1 MKRIILLT
9 VLFTFCISI
18 AYAGDVHVRG
28 YYRKDGTYVQ
38 PYVRSSPN
46 SEKWDN
52 YGPSQD
58 SYQFSNPRSRDY
70 DSDGIPN
77 YMDRDDDGDG
87 YSDDYDSSQYGE

>member
-1 MKRIILLT
+1 MKSVILIVLLIT
-9 VLFTFCISI
+9 VCISLV
-18 AYAGDVHVRG
+18 YAEDVYVRG

-58 SYQFSNPRSRDY
+58 SYQLSNPRSRDY
-70 DSDGIPN
+70 DSDGMPN
-77 YMDRDDDGDG
+77 YMDRDDDNDG
-87 YSDDYDSSQYGE
+87 YSDNYDTSQYGE

>member
-1 MKRIILLT
+1 M
-9 VLFTFCISI
+9 FNFYISFV
-18 AYAGDVHVRG
+18 YAGDVYIRG

-46 SEKWDN
+46 SIKRDN

-58 SYQFSNPRSRDY
+58 NYQRMNPRSRDY

-77 YMDRDDDGDG
+77 YIDRDDDNDG
-87 YSDDYDSSQYGE
+87 YSDDHESNQYGR

>member
-1 MKRIILLT
+1 MKSVILIALLIT
-9 VLFTFCISI
+9 VCISLV
-18 AYAGDVHVRG
+18 YAEDVYVRG

-58 SYQFSNPRSRDY
+58 SYQLSNPRSRDY
-70 DSDGIPN
+70 DSDGMPN
-77 YMDRDDDGDG
+77 YMDRDDDNDG
-87 YSDDYDSSQYGE
+87 YSDNYDTSQYGE